1 VDEELSPKLHSCL
14 LAWSSLSITFTRR
27 RESME
32 PEEMLK
38 LVHRASERYEVKS
51 GDVVYDG

>member
-1 VDEELSPKLHSCL
+1 MRSFLRSCSRL